1 MCLIF
6 YRTNMSYRSRVILI
20 KLDNDEGEDENDD
33 VIIKNITNNK
43 SNQRNTKGMQSIVI
57 LIYIQF
63 LLYTHTHIISSLVS
77 KCFTLFIFYKH
88 IFFLRY
94 ES

>member
-6 YRTNMSYRSRVILI
+6 YRTSMSYRSRVILI
-20 KLDNDEGEDENDD
+20 KLDNDEEEDENDD

-57 LIYIQF
+57 LIYI
-63 LLYTHTHIISSLVS
+63 
-77 KCFTLFIFYKH
+77 
-88 IFFLRY
+88 
-94 ES
+94 